1 MSNSQSQLTLI
12 KIDSAVHAIICGPS
26 NIRSLAKKFTDAA
39 ETLANGIDAV
49 LDSSPIRNDFVRD
62 VGTLITK
69 YRDKDVLLLNLAK
82 LLKPESNPRPE
93 RQTVL
98 ANIRALLRDVAVG
111 PGPVRFGC
119 GSLPQVFSP
128 PAPSPPA
135 LALDSGLSKLA
146 VRVDGTIPT
155 NSSAE
160 VRVVRG
166 LDPAP
171 AAAIK
176 FELPAALPFEVSVAG
191 FILKTTP
198 KPGRSTILSDLE
210 SALKQSEWSDGNAR
224 DVAVT
229 FFDTAGGFLGITVQ
243 RTIVEAAGAP
253 TYLLSPQNTSVL
265 VPKGGETKLRIGC
278 KVLGTAQ
285 ALRFSAKI
293 TLFSAD
299 PTAIHELVGPTTGT
313 KYASLAPASSC
324 KIRPI

>member
-1 MSNSQSQLTLI
+1 M
-12 KIDSAVHAIICGPS
+12 
-26 NIRSLAKKFTDAA
+26 
-39 ETLANGIDAV
+39 
-49 LDSSPIRNDFVRD
+49 
-62 VGTLITK
+62 
-69 YRDKDVLLLNLAK
+69 LLLNLAK

-98 ANIRALLRDVAVG
+98 ANIPALLRDVAVG
-111 PGPVRFGC
+111 PGPVDSGAVAAA
-119 GSLPQVFSP
+119 GVFSTR
-128 PAPSPPA
+128 PSPPA

-243 RTIVEAAGAP
+243 RTIVEAAGGRHICCRPRTRRSLFPRAGR
-253 TYLLSPQNTSVL
+253 QNC
-265 VPKGGETKLRIGC
+265 E
-278 KVLGTAQ
+278 
-285 ALRFSAKI
+285 
-293 TLFSAD
+293 
-299 PTAIHELVGPTTGT
+299 
-313 KYASLAPASSC
+313 
-324 KIRPI
+324 